1 MGHTYRSLCYVWD
14 THANALDV
22 HAYRSYIKVLLGYN
36 GYNTEI
42 NVLMHVDAGHPVK
55 NPKSALM
62 QVGFPTTMEA
72 TEHKTLT
79 FTKEAAVD
87 LSQEFRAVSKLKKVF
102 AISTS
107 QIDNWLEMMPC
118 AIF

>member
-1 MGHTYRSLCYVWD
+1 MRHIYRSPCYVWD

-22 HAYRSYIKVLLGYN
+22 HAYRSYIKVPL

-42 NVLMHVDAGHPVK
+42 NVLMHVDAGHPVR

-87 LSQEFRAVSKLKKVF
+87 
-102 AISTS
+102 
-107 QIDNWLEMMPC
+107 NWLEMPC
-118 AIF
+118 ASFETSDSLESSKIHSKQPGFVP

>member
-1 MGHTYRSLCYVWD
+1 MRYIHRSPCYVWD

-22 HAYRSYIKVLLGYN
+22 LAYRSYIKVPL

-55 NPKSALM
+55 NPKSAIM
-62 QVGFPTTMEA
+62 QVGFRTTMEA

-87 LSQEFRAVSKLKKVF
+87 LSREFQAVSKLKEVF

-107 QIDNWLEMMPC
+107 QIDNGLEMPC